1 MHESTST
8 DENLVV
14 ENENA
19 PLHCGND
26 VTEATADNNCSQSGM
41 GLETTDQ
48 FSLPKLKSRILYQLK
63 GEDQWKEATVHSHA
77 GKVKGKYK
85 YCLNL
90 EHKDGKVH
98 WYDFTKDMDNW
109 EPISE

>member
-1 MHESTST
+1 MQESTST

-19 PLHCGND
+19 TLHCGND

-41 GLETTDQ
+41 GLETTGQ